1 MILPPG
7 GVTSQEGRAG
17 SEAERGRRRSDPVPP
32 DVGIVGGGLTGL
44 ALAHEL
50 GRRGVRYR
58 LFEACATPGGVMAT
72 RVVDGQPLDLGPQR
86 IRLTRSITRLI
97 EDLGLAGE
105 VVRAPEGLP
114 LWMVRGGRLRRV
126 PYSFGETVRGDL
138 FTWRGKLRLLL
149 EPLTRD
155 ARPDET
161 VGSLLRRKFGRE
173 GYAWL
178 LGPLY
183 GGLFASDPD
192 RMLVRHAFSGLRGK
206 VGARRN
212 LLTALWEQASGV
224 RSTIPSGTFRA
235 GMAALPEALA
245 ASAGDAVHLGT
256 PVRELARGPRRGF
269 RLGTDGGAVDVG
281 RVVLTIP
288 ADRAA
293 RLLRPLAPDAAERL
307 GFLRYN
313 PLALVHLRSDARLR
327 GFGFKVAFGEE
338 LRLRGVTYNDAIF
351 GRTGLFTAFLGGMED
366 PAALQLDDD
375 ALGALAMRD
384 FEAVTGYAADV
395 LHVHRTRIPS
405 WDRSWEALD
414 GLTLPFGVH
423 LASGYTGRP
432 GVPGRLAEAEEL
444 AETIAA
450 EVGAPPR

>member
-1 MILPPG
+1 VILHPR
-7 GVTSQEGRAG
+7 GVASSEERAG
-17 SEAERGRRRSDPVPP
+17 SQPSAARGGSDRVPA

-58 LFEACATPGGVMAT
+58 LFEARTAPGGVMAT
-72 RVVDGQPLDLGPQR
+72 RRVDGQPLDLGPQR
-86 IRLTRSITRLI
+86 IRLTRSVTRLI
-97 EDLGLAGE
+97 EEVGLAGE

-224 RSTIPSGTFRA
+224 RSTIPSGTFRD
-235 GMAALPEALA
+235 GMRALPEALA
-245 ASAGDAVHLGT
+245 RACGDSVHLGT
-256 PVRELARGPRRGF
+256 SVRGIRRGPRRGF
-269 RLGTDGGAVDVG
+269 RLEIDGGAVEVG
-281 RVVLTIP
+281 RIVLTVP

-307 GFLRYN
+307 AFLRYN
-313 PLALVHLRSDARLR
+313 PLALVHLRSAARLQ
-327 GFGFKVAFGEE
+327 GFGFKVAFGED
-338 LRLRGVTYNDAIF
+338 LRIRGVTYNDAIF

-366 PAALQLDDD
+366 PGALQMDDD
-375 ALGALAMRD
+375 ALGSLATSE
-384 FEAVTGYAADV
+384 FTEVTGCAADV

-414 GLTLPFGVH
+414 GLSLPFGIH